1 MSVTALPTDQAL
13 PRAAQRRET
22 AVTAEKVLTWV
33 LQDFASLQLT
43 VILFLLAIFVIWV
56 GTTAQADADIWQVV
70 DRYFRSFFMEV
81 SFKYVF
87 PAQFFP
93 AFLHNLPAK
102 FYAPGGMCVGLMMM
116 MNLLAAHLLRF
127 KIQAAATPLLAG
139 LGMTHLGVLYS

>member
-1 MSVTALPTDQAL
+1 MSVTALPTDQPL
-13 PRAAQRRET
+13 PRTARRGET
-22 AVTAEKVLTWV
+22 AVTAEKVFSWI

-93 AFLHNLPAK
+93 AFLHNLPGK

-116 MNLLAAHLLRF
+116 MNLL
-127 KIQAAATPLLAG
+127 
-139 LGMTHLGVLYS
+139 MVEEDCW

>member
-22 AVTAEKVLTWV
+22 AVTAEKVFSWI

-70 DRYFRSFFMEV
+70 DRYFRSFFMKVE
-81 SFKYVF
+81 FKYVF

-93 AFLHNLPAK
+93 AWMHNLGNT
-102 FYAPGGMCVGLMMM
+102 FDY
-116 MNLLAAHLLRF
+116 LARNSPRRISPF
-127 KIQAAATPLLAG
+127 
-139 LGMTHLGVLYS
+139 